1 MKSTITINSVTAKT
15 WQDKNFQVII
25 FDGNKEG
32 SSWKDDFEPFK
43 GQTIEADVNT
53 NAKGKFILALVA
65 GASAPT
71 PTPTTPQKQSCEC
84 TDGFQVR
91 KTSFML
97 TLEKLEKSGATIDS
111 PKFWKEVIDT
121 ENYLVT
127 GDVPHTV

>member
-1 MKSTITINSVTAKT
+1 MKVLVNSVTPKVGKSGKAYQT
-15 WQDKNFQVII
+15 VVYNNNQQASAFEEDFLLYV
-25 FDGNKEG
+25 NKEV
-32 SSWKDDFEPFK
+32 DVALETK
-43 GQTIEADVNT
+43 GQYT
-53 NAKGKFILALVA
+53 NIRLLGGVA
-65 GASAPT
+65 STPSLPPT
-71 PTPTTPQKQSCEC
+71 PPKQSCEC